1 MKKLIFTLCL
11 AAAAGGLYAQQAQ
24 QKDATSVQPQAA
36 GQTLPSQQTQQE
48 AAATEEKPAL
58 SQEEQYERF
67 KARNKEI
74 KKLAKAYRK
83 AKTEEK
89 KAEIKAR
96 LTQIVSEATD
106 ESIAWSKERIAS
118 VRTNLD
124 QWEITLQ
131 EQEANL
137 EQIKAQ
143 RVDDILSGEA
153 ERRHKLAQK
162 RWKQEM
168 KDRKKYMK

>member
-1 MKKLIFTLCL
+1 MKKTILTVALGLFVCPVWGQEDVSAQQNVTKETASALAP
-11 AAAAGGLYAQQAQ
+11 AAAEP
-24 QKDATSVQPQAA
+24 K
-36 GQTLPSQQTQQE
+36 
-48 AAATEEKPAL
+48 KPVL
-58 SQEEQYERF
+58 TQEELRERF
-67 KARNKEI
+67 EKRNKEI

-83 AKTEEK
+83 AKSEEK
-89 KAEIKAR
+89 KADIKAR
-96 LTQIVSEATD
+96 LAEIVSEATD
-106 ESIAWSKERIAS
+106 ESMAWSKERIAS
-118 VRTNLD
+118 VRANLD

-131 EQEANL
+131 QQQANL

-143 RVDDILSGEA
+143 RVEDILSGEA

>member
-1 MKKLIFTLCL
+1 MKKLIFTLFL
-11 AAAAGGLYAQQAQ
+11 AVAAGALYAQQAQ
-24 QKDATSVQPQAA
+24 QKDAPPVQPQAA
-36 GQTLPSQQTQQE
+36 GQTLPSQPE

-118 VRTNLD
+118 VRANLD

>member
-1 MKKLIFTLCL
+1 MKKTILTVVLGL
-11 AAAAGGLYAQQAQ
+11 LVWPVWGQEGVSGQNVAQEKEPAPAAVAAE
-24 QKDATSVQPQAA
+24 P
-36 GQTLPSQQTQQE
+36 
-48 AAATEEKPAL
+48 EKPVL
-58 SQEEQYERF
+58 TQEELRERF
-67 KARNKEI
+67 EKRNKEI

-83 AKTEEK
+83 AKSEEK
-89 KAEIKAR
+89 KTEIKAR
-96 LTQIVSEATD
+96 LAEIVSEATD
-106 ESIAWSKERIAS
+106 ESMAWSKERIAS
-118 VRTNLD
+118 VRANLD

-131 EQEANL
+131 QQQANL

-143 RVDDILSGEA
+143 RVEDILSGEA

>member
-1 MKKLIFTLCL
+1 MNKLIFSVYL
-11 AAAAGGLYAQQAQ
+11 AVAAGARYAQQAQ
-24 QKDATSVQPQAA
+24 QKDSPPLQPQAA
-36 GQTLPSQQTQQE
+36 GQTLRSQPE
-48 AAATEEKPAL
+48 AAASEERPAL
-58 SQEEQYERF
+58 SKEEQYERF

-118 VRTNLD
+118 VRANLD

>member
-1 MKKLIFTLCL
+1 MKKLIFTLFL
-11 AAAAGGLYAQQAQ
+11 AVAAGALYAQQAQ
-24 QKDATSVQPQAA
+24 QKDAPSVQPQAA
-36 GQTLPSQQTQQE
+36 GQTLQSQPE
-48 AAATEEKPAL
+48 AAATEEKLAL

-118 VRTNLD
+118 VRANLD